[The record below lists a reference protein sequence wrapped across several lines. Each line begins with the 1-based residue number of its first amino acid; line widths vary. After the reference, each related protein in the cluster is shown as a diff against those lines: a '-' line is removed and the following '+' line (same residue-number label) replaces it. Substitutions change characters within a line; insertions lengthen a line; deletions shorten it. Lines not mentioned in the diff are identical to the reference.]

1 MKYQRNITGVDEFF
15 KDYENVILPDYGVP
29 QDDLIEQVGEM
40 AVENQGSSF
49 SIRLEQE
56 RTKDGDARLFQFQA
70 ESDES
75 NVNASILYL
84 GVIEG

>member
-15 KDYENVILPDYGVP
+15 KDYENVVLPDYGVS
-29 QDDLIEQVGEM
+29 QDDLIEQVGEI
-40 AVENQGSSF
+40 AVENRGSSF

-70 ESDES
+70 EADES

-84 GVIEG
+84 GVLEA